1 MSRPR
6 PHRAFTLVEVAVVLV
21 SLAVLAAIAV
31 PTFARFIAGTRERV
45 AEQSAAAVVRDAQ
58 GLAALDSGRTNVL
71 DSDIDL
77 ILDTSGAGV
86 SSEVSTVTY
95 DSTNDAGTMGT
106 FTVVVR
112 AVSCTV
118 PLLTG
123 AVVGSASCP
132 GAVASG
138 PPGTPPAPNLTPG
151 EESLTVAV
159 TPGAGPAPT
168 SYQVSLD
175 PGGATCTITAPST
188 SCVITGL
195 DPQQSYTATVIA
207 SNDAGP
213 SDSSLPSTPASP
225 QEGGG
230 EPGSAPVVTY
240 IATEFPGIDPNETLT
255 VSVDGQPAPPGSTFT
270 VTGTVPT
277 GVTLDPDTGTLTG
290 PAEWK
295 FRAAKIASGAQFSC
309 ALTTVGTVKCW
320 GRNDLGQLG
329 DGTNT
334 SRNAPLDVVAI
345 GASAGGAPLTNV
357 VDVSA
362 GSNHA
367 CAVRAN
373 TTVVCWGA
381 NTYGQLGSGQAQTL
395 EGGPA
400 YVPSP
405 VVVLGVG
412 QSVGGSA
419 LTGATSVDVGYQRS
433 CAVLSTGQARCWGYD
448 LNGGLGGAYDGNAVA
463 STPLVLRAPSS
474 TSALEPIADISVDRL
489 SCAVM
494 TGGNAVCWGDNS
506 TFGSPFTVL
515 EVASPTVPMSDV
527 TGVDTSSG
535 HACFVKSTGQVAC
548 MGTNTNGQ
556 LGEGTTTSSGKSAKY
571 VLTSLGGPQLSGATG
586 VSVADGS
593 SCARL
598 SDQSVS
604 CWGSNVYGRLGLG
617 TGSSASRISYPAPVV
632 PNGAAS
638 GSSAL
643 TGLSAVSLGSGHGCV
658 RASDGLVSCFGA
670 NPHGEIA
677 LGVNANYETP
687 QPVVASLGNS
697 GFPAVLTVQ
706 VVLPDGR
713 TGSTTITLTAP

>member
-6 PHRAFTLVEVAVVLV
+6 PPRAFTLVEVAVVLV
-21 SLAVLAAIAV
+21 CLALLAAIAI
-31 PTFARFIAGTRERV
+31 PTFARFISGTREGV

-58 GLAALDSGRTNVL
+58 GLAALDGGRTNVQ
-71 DSDIDL
+71 DADIDL
-77 ILDTSGAGV
+77 ILDTAGAGT
-86 SSEVSTVTY
+86 SSEVSAVTY
-95 DSTNDAGTMGT
+95 DATNDAGTMGT

-112 AVSCTV
+112 EVSCTV

-123 AVVGSASCP
+123 AIVGSATCP
-132 GAVASG
+132 GAVISG
-138 PPGTPPAPNLTPG
+138 PPATPPAPTLTPG
-151 EESLTVAV
+151 ENALTVSV
-159 TPGAGPAPT
+159 TPGSGPAPS
-168 SYQVSLD
+168 SYTVTLD

-188 SCVITGL
+188 SCTITGL
-195 DPQQSYTATVIA
+195 DPQESYTATVVA
-207 SNDAGP
+207 TNDDGSSGP
-213 SDSSLPSTPASP
+213 SVPSTPASP
-225 QEGGG
+225 QESGD
-230 EPGSAPVVTY
+230 PGNAPVITY
-240 IATEFPGIDPNETLT
+240 TATEFPGIDPNETLT

-277 GVTLDPDTGTLTG
+277 GVTLDPETGTFTG

-295 FRAAKIASGAQFSC
+295 FRAAKIASGSQFSC

-334 SRNAPLDVVAI
+334 SRNAPQEVVAV
-345 GASAGGAPLTNV
+345 GVSAGGAPLTNV
-357 VDVSA
+357 IDVSA

-405 VVVLGVG
+405 VVVLDVG
-412 QSVGGSA
+412 QSPGGSA

-433 CAVLSTGQARCWGYD
+433 CAVLSSGQARCWGYD

-463 STPLVLRAPSS
+463 STPLVLRAPGSS
-474 TSALEPIADISVDRL
+474 GALSPIAAIAVDRL

-494 TGGNAVCWGDNS
+494 TGGNAVCWGDNA
-506 TFGSPFTVL
+506 TFGAPFTVL
-515 EVASPTVPMSDV
+515 EVASASVPMTDV
-527 TGVDTSSG
+527 VGVDTSSG
-535 HACFVKSTGQVAC
+535 HACFAKSTGQVAC
-548 MGTNTNGQ
+548 MGANGNGQ

-571 VLTSLGGPQLSGATG
+571 VLTSSGDPQLSGATS

-598 SDQSVS
+598 STQTVS
-604 CWGSNVYGRLGLG
+604 CWGNNTYGRLGLG
-617 TGSSASRISYPAPVV
+617 TGSSTSRMAYPAPVV

-658 RASDGLVSCFGA
+658 RASDGLVSCFGG
-670 NPHGEIA
+670 NPYGEIA

-687 QPVVASLGNS
+687 QPVTASLGNS

-713 TGSTTITLTAP
+713 TGNTTITLTAP